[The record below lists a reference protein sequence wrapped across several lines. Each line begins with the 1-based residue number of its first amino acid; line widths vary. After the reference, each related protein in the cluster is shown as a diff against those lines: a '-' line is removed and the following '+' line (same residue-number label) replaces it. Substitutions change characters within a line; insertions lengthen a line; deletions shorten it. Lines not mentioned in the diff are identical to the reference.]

1 MKEKLIKTLKIV
13 LIIFGVLF
21 LIQIL
26 LFILIML
33 GLFSFSS
40 AKTIDL
46 ANPKTFDID
55 FNDVKALKSPKE
67 MEPIINYVEDY
78 QLKNK
83 KYPEKLENVKVKKD
97 LDYKYEI
104 SKDANCYTITVQEKN
119 KTKNYQRC
127 KSSSDNSNLTSQ
139 SYTEYSK

>member
-33 GLFSFSS
+33 GLFSLSS

-46 ANPKTFDID
+46 ISPKMFDFD
-55 FNDVKALKSPKE
+55 FDKVQVQATPKE
-67 MEPIINYVEDY
+67 MQPIINYVEDY
-78 QLKNK
+78 QIKNN
-83 KYPEKLENVKVKKD
+83 KYPEKLENVKVKD
-97 LDYKYEI
+97 NLDYKYEI
-104 SKDANCYTITVQEKN
+104 SKDANCYTITVKEKN
-119 KTKNYQRC
+119 KTKQYQHC
-127 KSSSDNSNLTSQ
+127 KTSSDNSNSTSQ
-139 SYTEYSK
+139 SYVEYSK